1 MDRQDFFNGMSQ
13 AASTV
18 SVITTDGAYGKKGV
32 TVSAMT
38 SVSADP
44 PSLLVCVHHLSKACE
59 ILQKNGVMAV
69 NVLRDD
75 QAFISDTFAGRL
87 PAPNDD
93 AFAIAE
99 WDSAVTGAPLLRGAM
114 VNFDCEIVKYFQSGS
129 HFIFIGEVRDIR
141 HQQHGQAL
149 VYANR
154 AYGRA
159 VGLDDFVKTPELD
172 PHKPLLKIACYTT
185 LGAFFMPRLIA
196 QYRALYPDG
205 QLKLFEGVQS
215 ELYHGLESGQYDA
228 ALMYDLGEQR
238 HVKKTRLAEI
248 APHVLLPALHPL
260 AHQAAISLHDL
271 ATEPMVLLDAEPSR
285 SYFLS
290 LFESEGIEPK
300 IALRSKSFET
310 VRGMVGNWLGYSL
323 LTTKPANNMSY
334 DGSALVSIPI
344 KEPVEPSCI
353 AYCTHA
359 DKAESE
365 QNRAFKAL
373 CERFF
378 LEGY

>member
-1 MDRQDFFNGMSQ
+1 MDKQDFFNGMSQ
-13 AASTV
+13 AACTV
-18 SVITTDGAYGKKGV
+18 SVVTTDGAHGKTGV
-32 TVSAMT
+32 TVSAMA

-59 ILQKNGVMAV
+59 VLQKNGVMCV

-75 QAFISDTFAGRL
+75 QAFVSDTFAGRL
-87 PAPNDD
+87 PAPNNDH
-93 AFAIAE
+93 FAVAE
-99 WDSAVTGAPLLRGAM
+99 WDTAATGAPLLRGAM

-129 HFIFIGEVRDIR
+129 HVIFIGEVRDMR
-141 HQQHGQAL
+141 HQPHGQAL

-159 VGLDDFVKTPELD
+159 TSLDDFVKTPELD
-172 PHKPLLKIACYTT
+172 ANKPLLKIACYTT

-196 QYRALYPDG
+196 QYRNQYPEA
-205 QLKLFEGVQS
+205 QLKLAEGVQQ
-215 ELYHGLESGQYDA
+215 ELYQGIENGHYDA
-228 ALMYDLGEQR
+228 ALMYDLGESR
-238 HVKKTRLAEI
+238 HVKKTLLAEI

-260 AHQAAISLHDL
+260 AQQASISLHDL
-271 ATEPMVLLDAEPSR
+271 ADEPMVLLDAEPSR

-290 LFESEGIEPK
+290 LFNGTGIEPK
-300 IALRSKSFET
+300 VALRSKAFET

-323 LTTKPANNMSY
+323 LATKPANNMSY

-344 KEPVEPSCI
+344 KEQVEPSRI
-353 AYCTHA
+353 VYCTHA
-359 DKAESE
+359 DKTESE
-365 QNRAFKAL
+365 QNLAFKAL

-378 LEGY
+378 REGV